1 MREGIRAA
9 IFGGAGAAGEPLM
22 LGLEH
27 LGTPVPP
34 WVNFGVVAACAA
46 LILLAVATA
55 SHMAAVWMSKRG
67 RRKLG
72 QALIVTV
79 GMIFVIIG
87 TSAVAYAFLR
97 FGPEKFAENPPTN
110 NGAVVAPG
118 KGGDAVVEGKRS
130 GAIGGDAGDSGLW
143 PGGPGG
149 NALVRGDRSY
159 ARGGSGSNSP
169 QPDGRGG
176 RRTKSP
182 GELENLP
189 TAMWPYGYGGHG
201 ANTLNMTGD

>member
-97 FGPEKFAENPPTN
+97 FGPEKFAENRQPTT
-110 NGAVVAPG
+110 VLLLLP
-118 KGGDAVVEGKRS
+118 
-130 GAIGGDAGDSGLW
+130 
-143 PGGPGG
+143 
-149 NALVRGDRSY
+149 
-159 ARGGSGSNSP
+159 ARGAMQLSKASEAGQLAGM
-169 QPDGRGG
+169 R
-176 RRTKSP
+176 
-182 GELENLP
+182 E
-189 TAMWPYGYGGHG
+189 TAGYGRAGRVVMR
-201 ANTLNMTGD
+201 L